1 MTTSTVR
8 TGVVRIA
15 SIGLA
20 AGIVVIATATTAA
33 AQDAAVAG
41 GSTGGRQAVVVACSS
56 TPGERRHCPA
66 DTSAGVLLTRES
78 GEMACL
84 LGRSWGYD
92 AAGVWVVDGCSGE
105 FLVAGAAVVPPT
117 PPEEAPPVTAA
128 AEAPPAPVEASPAT
142 ETVEVAQAA
151 PFGDAGTPAAVEPG
165 TKRPAKRI
173 ESWGEFEPGVGF
185 LLGRSKAGEL
195 SLSAY
200 GLVRYINQLPEEQ
213 SFTDHLGNEHP
224 VDTRHD
230 LFPHRIMVFLKG
242 WLGTPK
248 LIYNFFFWTVTTTE
262 QDALFGV
269 LGYQFSR
276 KFSLYAGI
284 NGLPGT
290 RSVQGSH
297 PYWLGHDRVMAD
309 EFFRPYFAYGIWAQ
323 GETVRGT
330 WYNVMVA
337 NNNSALGVKASQLDR
352 EVSYGGS
359 FWWMPTTHEFG
370 PRGAF
375 GDWEMHEEVAT
386 RFGVSAVYSPE
397 ERYTDSTTGATGNT
411 TLKLADSLNV
421 FDTGALA
428 PGVTVQNVDYQL
440 LAIDA
445 GLKYR
450 GLFLQTELYRRQLDS
465 FVADGA
471 LPVTEIVDT
480 GFYVQA
486 GFYPIPRKLEIYAAT
501 SQIFGDDDAGFGD
514 SSEYLIGANW
524 YPFDTR
530 NHRLNLQIIDVN
542 DSPAGS
548 TFGYYTAGQDGTTVS
563 AAFSVFF

>member
-1 MTTSTVR
+1 MTPTTIK
-8 TGVVRIA
+8 TTVVRIA

-20 AGIVVIATATTAA
+20 AGIAAGTAADDHAASSATPVGGGTVVITCVS
-33 AQDAAVAG
+33 DA
-41 GSTGGRQAVVVACSS
+41 
-56 TPGERRHCPA
+56 GEHRHCPA
-66 DTSAGVLLTRES
+66 GTSAGVLLVRET
-78 GEMACL
+78 GDAACL

-92 AAGVWVVDGCSGE
+92 ATGVWVTDGCGGE
-105 FLVAGAAVVPPT
+105 FLVSQAVPEAPAEPASAPPT
-117 PPEEAPPVTAA
+117 AEQPPAP
-128 AEAPPAPVEASPAT
+128 APPADGAPTAREQPADD
-142 ETVEVAQAA
+142 V
-151 PFGDAGTPAAVEPG
+151 PTPLRV
-165 TKRPAKRI
+165 
-173 ESWGEFEPGVGF
+173 ESWGEFEPGDGF
-185 LLGRSKAGEL
+185 LLGRSNVGEL

-200 GLVRYINQLPEEQ
+200 GLLRYVNQLPEEQ

-224 VDTRHD
+224 VDTRQD
-230 LFPHRIMVFLKG
+230 FFPHRIMVFLKG
-242 WLGTPK
+242 WIATPK
-248 LIYNFFFWTVTTTE
+248 LIYNIFFWTVTTTD

-309 EFFRPYFAYGIWAQ
+309 EFFRPYFSYGIWAQ

-337 NNNSALGVKASQLDR
+337 NNNSSLGIKAAQLDR
-352 EVSYGGS
+352 KVSYGGS
-359 FWWMPTTHEFG
+359 FWWMPTTKEFG
-370 PRGAF
+370 PKGAF
-375 GDWEMHEEVAT
+375 GDWEWHEELAT
-386 RFGVSAVYSPE
+386 RFGVSTVYSPE
-397 ERYTDSTTGATGNT
+397 QRFADAGQVPGNT

-421 FDTGALA
+421 FDTGSLA
-428 PGVTVQNVDYQL
+428 PGVTVQNVDYRL
-440 LAIDA
+440 LSVDA
-445 GLKYR
+445 GLKYK
-450 GLFLQTELYRRQLDS
+450 GIFLQTELYWRRLDD

-471 LPVTEIVDT
+471 LPVTEIEDT

-486 GFYPIPRKLEIYAAT
+486 AFYPIPKTLEVYVAT
-501 SQIFGDDDAGFGD
+501 SQIFGDDAAGFGD

-530 NHRLNLQIIDVN
+530 NHRFNLQIIDVN
-542 DSPAGS
+542 DSPVGS